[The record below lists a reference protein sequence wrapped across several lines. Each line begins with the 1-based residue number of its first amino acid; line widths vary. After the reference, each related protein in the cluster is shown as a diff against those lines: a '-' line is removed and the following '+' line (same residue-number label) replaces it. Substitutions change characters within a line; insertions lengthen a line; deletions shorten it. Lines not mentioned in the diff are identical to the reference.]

1 MGMYVFCQPSESMRV
16 WGWESSVSTWGAF
29 MCDLEKWRPLH
40 DSFNHLYNLDSDNTT
55 IPAHVIPDLLDSL
68 IAVRPVLYPVTDGG
82 FREIWMDR
90 LIKCC
95 RVASL
100 NGIGLES
107 WW

>member
-1 MGMYVFCQPSESMRV
+1 MGMYVFCQPSSDMRV

-29 MCDLEKWRPLH
+29 MMDLDKWRPLYQEL
-40 DSFNHLYNLDSDNTT
+40 NHLYNLDSQNAT
-55 IPAHVIPDLLDSL
+55 IPAEAIPGIHDAL
-68 IAVRPVLYPVTDGG
+68 IAVRPVLYPVSDGG

-95 RVASL
+95 KVAAA
-100 NGIGLES
+100 NGIGLDS